1 MTHIKNVGKGIL
13 KEFPFARGILEEYDS
28 EKIQKLDKHFHEDK
42 IQTIESLIEAI
53 NNLNPNKG
61 RKVTIKEILH
71 VPKQYSYDAKKSDAR
86 NHYKEYFDADKLKVE
101 IKEEDDSNLF
111 IAFLV
116 RLTFHNDDRDTT
128 IHHVTLTA
136 FTEDKKTTTIPDMIK
151 LDDGKWEKFDI
162 DELARK
168 INKNTSKKIFFRFIS
183 RDFLVDSEILVK
195 LTLDH
200 TSGDFEVVSSSKFIE
215 NIDDIKWAKRSSGG
229 SGFSIISL

>member
-1 MTHIKNVGKGIL
+1 MTHIKNIGKGIL

-28 EKIQKLDKHFHEDK
+28 EKIQKLDKQFHEDK

-86 NHYKEYFDADKLKVE
+86 SHYKEYFDADKLKVE

-168 INKNTSKKIFFRFIS
+168 INKNTSKKIFLGSFPEI
-183 RDFLVDSEILVK
+183 FL
-195 LTLDH
+195 
-200 TSGDFEVVSSSKFIE
+200 
-215 NIDDIKWAKRSSGG
+215 
-229 SGFSIISL
+229 

>member
-1 MTHIKNVGKGIL
+1 MTHIKNIGKGIL
-13 KEFPFARGILEEYDS
+13 KEFPFARGILEEYNS
-28 EKIQKLDKHFHEDK
+28 EKIQKLDKQFHEDK

-71 VPKQYSYDAKKSDAR
+71 VPKPYSSDAR
-86 NHYKEYFDADKLKVE
+86 IHFKEYFDADKLKVE
-101 IKEEDDSNLF
+101 TKEEDDSNLF

-116 RLTFHNDDRDTT
+116 SLTFHNDDRDTT
-128 IHHVTLTA
+128 IHHVALTA

-215 NIDDIKWAKRSSGG
+215 NIDDIKWAKKSSVG
-229 SGFSIISL
+229 SGFGIISL